1 MSRVGRKPI
10 PIPGGVQLLI
20 KDGTVKVKGPKG
32 ELARS
37 IPSGVTVRMEGG
49 QALVVRDGDA
59 REQRAR
65 HGLLR
70 ALVANMV
77 KGVTEGFTRQLEING
92 VGYRAE
98 IAGNKLTMTVGLS
111 HPVEFMLPAG
121 VQAKSEKTKSTANP
135 GQDAVLL
142 TVSGTDKE
150 IIGQLVSKIR
160 GTRPPEPYKGKGVKY
175 LEETLKRKEG
185 KTGAS

>member
-1 MSRVGRKPI
+1 
-10 PIPGGVQLLI
+10 
-20 KDGTVKVKGPKG
+20 
-32 ELARS
+32 
-37 IPSGVTVRMEGG
+37 
-49 QALVVRDGDA
+49 
-59 REQRAR
+59 
-65 HGLLR
+65 
-70 ALVANMV
+70 MV